1 LPSQVYWNPVFLAF
15 STLFSTH
22 NYCISHSFYL
32 SFCSADF
39 LLVTNNTEKQ
49 HLYYTLKQII
59 VNMRRPR
66 SPSTPQYISGQYGR
80 KRQRRQ
86 QAASVVQSL
95 WGENMGRKSTAQPRP
110 DLQVPERGI
119 GPIEEPNQHDVLCGR
134 GGRINSHTGNIQFR
148 DAIQSK
154 KKEYLAKTTKKLEKA
169 HIAASIVHAVR
180 TMEPSGRFLKEDRDT
195 GLWFDIGDAKA
206 IKKAG
211 QALREDAPDIRT
223 ELEVDEDDSSGEEKN
238 DSSDDKIK
246 TPEAEKP
253 PVDSEKKVEAEEPA
267 TPDLKTLASP
277 SPTKEKPETANSPP
291 SRPPNQQVARQGFV
305 SGRGAQHLPGR
316 SGSYGHA
323 GMTPQEYQAQAAMP
337 PPYAQH
343 AAAYG
348 GQGQAAGVPLATQ
361 NIPIQRPQ
369 KGFYALPNQ
378 LYAGAISGARSVGR
392 TVVSASRQAR
402 DALAQSPPPVGQYNP
417 YPALPEDIAFGRN
430 FTPLTGSGG
439 TVLSS
444 GNTMSTISG
453 CSGIS
458 DPMSSGGVEPG
469 MDPGQGVESIP
480 NSRRLSYNQDRH
492 SYNQERS
499 LRLSQ
504 LQRMSQMGSSRLS
517 YNPEHLSHTPL
528 NSVGRNSNMMM
539 SDVTMRSS
547 LHRSSSFPEMGSITE
562 GGSITADHPS
572 WKAIMEGNEGD
583 LNSEAMLS
591 SSGSSNRQLSMG
603 SRHSAEWGPGA
614 QVRTASSVSAMSLS
628 VASMSIG
635 SGASFAGMG
644 FPTGFADDGRSIFS
658 DMSSDM
664 HALDLAAANPRLS

>member
-1 LPSQVYWNPVFLAF
+1 MSQLNPVFLLSHNF
-15 STLFSTH
+15 LNSQLLHFLLHFITLS
-22 NYCISHSFYL
+22 
-32 SFCSADF
+32 SADF

-59 VNMRRPR
+59 INMRRPR
-66 SPSTPQYISGQYGR
+66 SPLTPQYIAGQYGR

-95 WGENMGRKSTAQPRP
+95 WGDNMGRKSTAQPRP

-223 ELEVDEDDSSGEEKN
+223 ELEVGEDDSSGEEKN
-238 DSSDDKIK
+238 DSSDEKNK
-246 TPEAEKP
+246 TSEAEKP
-253 PVDSEKKVEAEEPA
+253 SVDSEKKVEAEDPA
-267 TPDLKTLASP
+267 TPDSTTLASP
-277 SPTKEKPETANSPP
+277 SPTKEKPETANSSPP
-291 SRPPNQQVARQGFV
+291 RPPNQQVARQGFV

-323 GMTPQEYQAQAAMP
+323 GMTSQEYQAQAAMP

-378 LYAGAISGARSVGR
+378 LYTGAISGARSVGR
-392 TVVSASRQAR
+392 TVVSASRQAM
-402 DALAQSPPPVGQYNP
+402 DALAQPQPVGQYNR
-417 YPALPEDIAFGRN
+417 YPVLPEDIAFGRN

-458 DPMSSGGVEPG
+458 DPMSSGGLEPG
-469 MDPGQGVESIP
+469 MDPGVALLP
-480 NSRRLSYNQDRH
+480 NPSRLSYTQDR
-492 SYNQERS
+492 SI
-499 LRLSQ
+499 RLSQ
-504 LQRMSQMGSSRLS
+504 IQRMSQMGSSRLS
-517 YNPEHLSHTPL
+517 YNPEHLVHTPL
-528 NSVGRNSNMMM
+528 NSVGRNSSMM

-562 GGSITADHPS
+562 GGSITVDHPS

-591 SSGSSNRQLSMG
+591 SSGSSNRQLSIG
-603 SRHSAEWGPGA
+603 SRNSTEWGPGA
-614 QVRTASSVSAMSLS
+614 RVRTASSVSAMSLS

-658 DMSSDM
+658 DMSSDLQ
-664 HALDLAAANPRLS
+664 ALDLAAANSRFS